1 VVLGL
6 LSPGGGPARMIMV
19 SDVRTLGALLAQG
32 YVAIVIDLNR
42 KKDAPVEVA
51 SN

>member
-1 VVLGL
+1 
-6 LSPGGGPARMIMV
+6 MV